1 MLTLQAFVY
10 FFFKREK
17 NQFHGI
23 CMFCFTYS
31 HLKVTIQRL
40 KYCRYGVKHYPINQS
55 INQSINQ
62 TTIQRLIKCFKNQF
76 TLWGIP
82 CLMTAF
88 NLSMTSFVSP
98 SPNGAA
104 PDVMVFRQL
113 MSKLET
119 IGCLPKKSTIG
130 GTMCSWVTWK
140 KFVYR

>member
-1 MLTLQAFVY
+1 
-10 FFFKREK
+10 
-17 NQFHGI
+17 
-23 CMFCFTYS
+23 
-31 HLKVTIQRL
+31 
-40 KYCRYGVKHYPINQS
+40 
-55 INQSINQ
+55 
-62 TTIQRLIKCFKNQF
+62 
-76 TLWGIP
+76 
-82 CLMTAF
+82 MTAF